1 MSTLLVSSARIP
13 GGRLTFAAEE
23 SGVVHA
29 GTFRGSE
36 DLRTAPGTRLRRGAV
51 PTVTRAL
58 QAYADGDLMALDAIA
73 VSQPGSAFQQAC
85 WQAMRTIPVGTVI
98 SYGELAIR
106 AGRVRAFRA
115 AGSACA
121 RNAVA
126 PFVPCHRVV
135 AAGGGLGG
143 YGYGLAVKEA
153 LLAHEAGVAAL
164 R

>member
-1 MSTLLVSSARIP
+1 MAAGSASRRAAISVPMSMSSNRDRSFI
-13 GGRLTFAAEE
+13 
-23 SGVVHA
+23 V
-29 GTFRGSE
+29 
-36 DLRTAPGTRLRRGAV
+36 AV
-51 PTVTRAL
+51 PVIFDRFGISPDLFGLYIGIPPIGFLTGGEPAWPDL
-58 QAYADGDLMALDAIA
+58 QEHVVKI
-73 VSQPGSAFQQAC
+73 GSAELVREGA
-85 WQAMRTIPVGTVI
+85 AGTVI

-106 AGRVRAFRA
+106 AGRVRAVRA